1 MTASLDQIENTFN
14 KMKRQIENMVKNC
27 KDQNMRVKKECD
39 EKVKA
44 MEEKVKAMEEKIE
57 KVKNIDG
64 FVARL
69 MEKKNRWWMADAIEE
84 GVYRRAVESIVEELG
99 EDK

>member
-1 MTASLDQIENTFN
+1 
-14 KMKRQIENMVKNC
+14 
-27 KDQNMRVKKECD
+27 
-39 EKVKA
+39 

-57 KVKNIDG
+57 KVKNIDEL
-64 FVARL
+64 VARL
-69 MEKKNRWWMADAIEE
+69 MEKKNSWWMADAIEE

>member
-14 KMKRQIENMVKNC
+14 KMKRQIENMVRDC

-57 KVKNIDG
+57 KVKNIDEL
-64 FVARL
+64 VARL
-69 MEKKNRWWMADAIEE
+69 MEKKNSWWMADAIEE

>member
-14 KMKRQIENMVKNC
+14 KMKRQIENMVRDC
-27 KDQNMRVKKECD
+27 KDHNTRVKKECD

-57 KVKNIDG
+57 KVKNIDEL
-64 FVARL
+64 VARL
-69 MEKKNRWWMADAIEE
+69 MEKKNSWWMADAIEE
-84 GVYRRAVESIVEELG
+84 GVYRRAVESIVEELS

>member
-27 KDQNMRVKKECD
+27 NNHNTRVKKECD

-44 MEEKVKAMEEKIE
+44 MEEKVKAMEEKME
-57 KVKNIDG
+57 KLKNIDG
-64 FVARL
+64 LVARL
-69 MEKKNRWWMADAIEE
+69 MEKKNSWWMADAIEE
-84 GVYRRAVESIVEELG
+84 GVYRRAVESIIEEID

>member
-14 KMKRQIENMVKNC
+14 KMKRQIENMVRDC
-27 KDQNMRVKKECD
+27 KDHNTRVKKECD
-39 EKVKA
+39 EKVKV

-57 KVKNIDG
+57 KIKNIDG

-69 MEKKNRWWMADAIEE
+69 MEKRNSWWMADAIEE